1 MSEREDLIRAKA
13 YMLWMDAGQP
23 EGTELDFW
31 LEAEKQFDVEQSP
44 AAAFK
49 DAQPPGPVES
59 DHQVRPAGP
68 DAMRDTP
75 KRYWAPEDQAS
86 DESFPASDPP
96 AANRFD

>member
-1 MSEREDLIRAKA
+1 MSDREDEIRTRAHS
-13 YMLWMDAGQP
+13 LWTEAGCP
-23 EGTELDFW
+23 PNAELDWW
-31 LEAEKQFDVEQSP
+31 LAAERQIDVETSP

-49 DAQPPGPVES
+49 DGAKSGPLDS

-68 DAMRDTP
+68 DAMRDLPKPRWTP
-75 KRYWAPEDQAS
+75 LDEAL